1 MREKLGAIFRMPAS
15 KGFLPSALG
24 DHEHC
29 HEEEEALDEP
39 DDDVS
44 STGGTNAQFLQMVS
58 QEAVGGKS
66 EPSKE

>member
-1 MREKLGAIFRMPAS
+1 MPAA
-15 KGFLPSALG
+15 KGFLPSALE
-24 DHEHC
+24 DYQLC
-29 HEEEEALDEP
+29 HEEEDALDEP
-39 DDDVS
+39 DDEVS